1 MGFIMKLEAR
11 QFLQQRQE
19 LQLSLFQ
26 TQALQ
31 ILQMP
36 TFELERYIQQEAETN
51 PFIELNYTS
60 PEDTENAVEQEDDE
74 KSLVETINKN
84 ISDSN
89 QDADSYDVEGN
100 EVEVEDREES
110 VDDYRN
116 EHFTD
121 LSRNPDI
128 DEWIEDNFS
137 NIKYRETLRS
147 YLINQLHIEIEGPKE
162 IEIGESIVAS
172 IDHRGYFVGNL
183 DEIAKEFNTTPER
196 VEQILKKIQSFDP
209 PGIGARDSKECLLIQ
224 VERLYPDN
232 ILLRKLIEE
241 YSEEL
246 VRRQIP
252 KIAKGLGIKPH
263 EVEELIKLLKTLN
276 PYPGYLF
283 EAEPE
288 YIVPD
293 VIVRITEEDKLSIE
307 LVNNHLP
314 EIIIVEPVPKN
325 QSKHLPKEEK
335 AQIRKFKESA
345 IRLKKCVDLRNSTLF
360 KVAKEI
366 ILMQEEFIRKGT
378 EHLRPLTYKD
388 IAERLQIHEST
399 ISRCIAGKYMQTPQ
413 GLFEFRYF
421 FSGALKSEK
430 GEKELSSRTVKEIIK
445 NILDEEDKSK
455 PLSDQQIAELIQKQ
469 EGIKIARRTISKY
482 REEMNIPNAFE
493 RKVYSK

>member
-1 MGFIMKLEAR
+1 MKLEAR

-36 TFELERYIQQEAETN
+36 TFELEKYIQQEAETN
-51 PFIELNYTS
+51 PFIELSYTS
-60 PEDTENAVEQEDDE
+60 SEDIENTTEQENDV
-74 KSLVETINKN
+74 KPQVETINK
-84 ISDSN
+84 IIPDSN
-89 QDADSYDVEGN
+89 QETDSSNIEEN
-100 EVEVEDREES
+100 EVEVGDREENI
-110 VDDYRN
+110 DDYRN

-137 NIKYRETLRS
+137 NIRYRETLRS
-147 YLINQLHIEIEGPKE
+147 YLIKQLHIEFEDPKE

-183 DEIAKEFNTTPER
+183 DEIAKVFNTTPQK

-232 ILLRKLIEE
+232 ALLRKLIEQ
-241 YSEEL
+241 YQEEL
-246 VRRQIP
+246 IRRQIP

-288 YIVPD
+288 YVIPD

-314 EIIIVEPVPKN
+314 EIIIIEPVSKD
-325 QSKHLPKEEK
+325 QTKHLPKEEK
-335 AQIRKFKESA
+335 VQIRKFKESA
-345 IRLKKCVDLRNSTLF
+345 VRLKKCVDLRNTTLY

-366 ILMQEEFIRKGT
+366 VLMQEEFMRKGT
-378 EHLRPLTYKD
+378 EYLRPLTYKD

-421 FSGALKSEK
+421 FSGGLKAEK

-445 NILDEEDKSK
+445 TIIEEEDKSK
-455 PLSDQQIAELIQKQ
+455 PLSDQQIAEIILKQ

-493 RKVYSK
+493 RKVYSE

>member
-1 MGFIMKLEAR
+1 MKLEAR

-36 TFELERYIQQEAETN
+36 TFELEKYIQQEAETN
-51 PFIELNYTS
+51 PFIELSYTS
-60 PEDTENAVEQEDDE
+60 SEDIENTTEQENDV
-74 KSLVETINKN
+74 KPQVETINKI

-89 QDADSYDVEGN
+89 QEIDSSNIEEN
-100 EVEVEDREES
+100 EVEVGDREENI
-110 VDDYRN
+110 DDYRN

-137 NIKYRETLRS
+137 NIRYRETLRS
-147 YLINQLHIEIEGPKE
+147 YLIKQLHIEFEDPKE

-183 DEIAKEFNTTPER
+183 DEIAKVFNTTPQK

-232 ILLRKLIEE
+232 ALLRKLIEQ
-241 YSEEL
+241 YQEEL
-246 VRRQIP
+246 IRRQIP

-288 YIVPD
+288 YVIPD

-314 EIIIVEPVPKN
+314 EIIIIEPVSKD
-325 QSKHLPKEEK
+325 QTKHLPKEEK
-335 AQIRKFKESA
+335 VQIRKFKESA
-345 IRLKKCVDLRNSTLF
+345 VRLKKCVDLRNTTLY

-366 ILMQEEFIRKGT
+366 VLMQEEFMRKGT
-378 EHLRPLTYKD
+378 EYLRPLTYKD

-421 FSGALKSEK
+421 FSVGLKAEK

-445 NILDEEDKSK
+445 TIIEGEDKSK
-455 PLSDQQIAELIQKQ
+455 PLSDQQIAEIILKQ

-493 RKVYSK
+493 RKVYSE

>member
-1 MGFIMKLEAR
+1 MKLEAK

-36 TFELERYIQQEAETN
+36 TFELAKHIQQEAEAN
-51 PFIELNYTS
+51 PVIELVYPSSEEKKDTTEQ
-60 PEDTENAVEQEDDE
+60 EDTEE
-74 KSLVETINKN
+74 SSIETINKN
-84 ISDSN
+84 ILDSVYEEN
-89 QDADSYDVEGN
+89 SSNFEETEG
-100 EVEVEDREES
+100 EIEEKEENI
-110 VDDYRN
+110 DNYRD

-137 NIKYRETLRS
+137 SIRYRETLRS
-147 YLINQLHIEIEGPKE
+147 HLITQLHIEFDDLKE

-172 IDHRGYFVGNL
+172 IDNRGYFVGNL
-183 DEIAKEFNTTPER
+183 SEIAKEFNTSSQE

-209 PGIGARDSKECLLIQ
+209 PGIGARSLKECLLIQ
-224 VERLYPDN
+224 LERLYPN
-232 ILLRKLIEE
+232 NALLRKLIDQ
-241 YSEEL
+241 YQEEL

-252 KIAKGLGIKPH
+252 KIAKGLNIKPH
-263 EVEELIKLLKTLN
+263 EVEELIKILKSLN

-293 VIVRITEEDKLSIE
+293 VIVRITEDDKLSIE
-307 LVNNHLP
+307 LVNNYLP
-314 EIIIVEPVPKN
+314 EIVIVEAVPKD
-325 QSKHLPKEEK
+325 QSKRLPKEEK
-335 AQIRKFKESA
+335 TQIRKFKESA
-345 IRLKKCVDLRNSTLF
+345 IRLKRCVDLRNTTLY

-366 ILMQEEFIRKGT
+366 VLMQEEFMRKGT
-378 EHLRPLTYKD
+378 EYLRPLTYKD

-421 FSGALKSEK
+421 FSGGLKAEK

-445 NILDEEDKSK
+445 KILEKEDKTK
-455 PLSDQQIAELIQKQ
+455 PLSDQQISELIQKQ
-469 EGIKIARRTISKY
+469 EGIKIARRTVSKY
-482 REEMNIPNAFE
+482 REELNIPNAFE
-493 RKVYSK
+493 RKSYSK

>member
-209 PGIGARDSKECLLIQ
+209 PGIGA
-224 VERLYPDN
+224 
-232 ILLRKLIEE
+232 
-241 YSEEL
+241 
-246 VRRQIP
+246 
-252 KIAKGLGIKPH
+252 
-263 EVEELIKLLKTLN
+263 
-276 PYPGYLF
+276 
-283 EAEPE
+283 
-288 YIVPD
+288 
-293 VIVRITEEDKLSIE
+293 
-307 LVNNHLP
+307 
-314 EIIIVEPVPKN
+314 
-325 QSKHLPKEEK
+325 
-335 AQIRKFKESA
+335 
-345 IRLKKCVDLRNSTLF
+345 
-360 KVAKEI
+360 
-366 ILMQEEFIRKGT
+366 
-378 EHLRPLTYKD
+378 
-388 IAERLQIHEST
+388 
-399 ISRCIAGKYMQTPQ
+399 
-413 GLFEFRYF
+413 
-421 FSGALKSEK
+421 
-430 GEKELSSRTVKEIIK
+430 
-445 NILDEEDKSK
+445 
-455 PLSDQQIAELIQKQ
+455 
-469 EGIKIARRTISKY
+469 
-482 REEMNIPNAFE
+482 
-493 RKVYSK
+493 